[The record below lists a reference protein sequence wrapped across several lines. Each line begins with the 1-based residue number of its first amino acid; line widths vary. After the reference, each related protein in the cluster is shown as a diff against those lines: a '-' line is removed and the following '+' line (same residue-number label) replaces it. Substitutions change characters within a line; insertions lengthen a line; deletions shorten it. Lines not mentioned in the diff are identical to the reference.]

1 MSDSNKGKR
10 SHFVPLSSQDD
21 VATVEHP
28 NANDSPPIP
37 KLADQHRPDTS
48 AAPPSNPGR
57 APLDL
62 NPLVEDGCLRR
73 GLSARQVQMIAV
85 AGG

>member
-1 MSDSNKGKR
+1 MSDSNKAKR
-10 SHFVPLSSQDD
+10 RHFVPLSSQDD
-21 VATVEHP
+21 ITAVEHP
-28 NANDSPPIP
+28 NSNDSSPVP
-37 KLADQHRPDTS
+37 KLADQHGPDIG
-48 AAPPSNPGR
+48 AATPSNTGR

-62 NPLVEDGCLRR
+62 NPLVEDGRLHR